1 MNRYQITN
9 GTELNQIT
17 KLGQSLM
24 TLMTGTKTRACPR
37 EVHGYSLTYYYGGK
51 FVSSVYTTCFKACE
65 RSKPRETCLLSR
77 DFSREL
83 ARRPHASCFV
93 VVITKYF
100 ASVIVKAVKCNGE
113 QLKLKES
120 ALY

>member
-1 MNRYQITN
+1 M
-9 GTELNQIT
+9 
-17 KLGQSLM
+17 
-24 TLMTGTKTRACPR
+24 
-37 EVHGYSLTYYYGGK
+37 
-51 FVSSVYTTCFKACE
+51 YTTCFKACE

-93 VVITKYF
+93 VVITKHF
-100 ASVIVKAVKCNGE
+100 ASVIIVKAVKCNGE